1 MLQDIRTLLAA
12 TDYRKLFIGQLV
24 SGLGD
29 WLATFAFMALIF
41 ALTGKATAV
50 AFILVLR
57 LIPPIFTAP
66 IGGVFADR
74 LPRRTIMMT
83 ADITRT
89 VLIAFVPFSGLGL
102 LYVLAFLHECA
113 SLFFIPARDALIPQ
127 LVPEDS
133 LELGNGLIIASTTG
147 VLPLAGIVFSV
158 LEGVGGHYPAALP
171 FAFQVNTHPEVLAFF
186 VDSLTFIFS
195 AYMIVRMRVKTERR
209 RIAAHRQAR
218 FWADFRLGFGT
229 VWHNP
234 GLRRLAYGVIVAMFG
249 GGVLFA
255 VGVGYVRQTLHESAA
270 AFGWLIALWGV
281 GMTIG
286 LLGVRGVAR
295 QRGRMY
301 VFTAAILAIGGTL
314 ISMSVVPLALL
325 AFALAVPF
333 GAAFAAALILA
344 MTLAQELADEQT
356 RGTTMGGFQALFN
369 LGLGIG
375 AICFGWLAST
385 LNQTVFLGLTLDG
398 NRLAMLIG
406 GIIICCGAVIVAI
419 QR

>member
-1 MLQDIRTLLAA
+1 MLRDVLKLLTA
-12 TDYRKLFIGQLV
+12 DYRRLFIGQLV

-66 IGGVFADR
+66 VGGVLADR
-74 LPRRTIMMT
+74 MPRRTIMVA
-83 ADITRT
+83 ADIVRA
-89 VLIAFVPFSGLGL
+89 VLIAFVPFSSLGL
-102 LYVLAFLHECA
+102 LYALAFLHECA

-147 VLPLAGIVFSV
+147 VLPLAGVVFSV
-158 LEGVGGHYPAALP
+158 LEGAGGYYPVFLP
-171 FAFQVNTHPEVLAFF
+171 FAGQVNNHPETLAFF
-186 VDSLTFIFS
+186 IDALTFMFS
-195 AYMIVRMRVKTERR
+195 AFMITRMRARAERR
-209 RIAAHRQAR
+209 RIVAHHRAR
-218 FWADFRLGFGT
+218 FWVDFRSGFT
-229 VWHNP
+229 AVWHNT
-234 GLRRLAYGVIVAMFG
+234 GLRRLAYGVTVAMFG

-270 AFGWLIALWGV
+270 AFGWLIALWGI
-281 GMTIG
+281 GMTVG
-286 LLGVRGVAR
+286 LLGVRSLAR

-301 VFTAAILAIGGTL
+301 VFTTAIAAIGGTL
-314 ISMSVVPLALL
+314 ISMAVVPLPIL

-344 MTLAQELADEQT
+344 MTLAQELADERT

-375 AICFGWLAST
+375 AICFGWLASALDHAT
-385 LNQTVFLGLTLDG
+385 LFGLVLDG
-398 NRLAMLIG
+398 NRLSMLVG
-406 GIIICCGAVIVAI
+406 GIVICCGAVLVAV